1 MKISP
6 LLSLLTILS
15 IVLTACGG
23 AAPATQAPAG
33 TEPPAQ
39 TQTEAPAQGECPP
52 SDPPPFNQDKMVSFV
67 LPSLVLPDPGA
78 NGVILQVTPRVE
90 PPTESQEEL
99 LTGACGVIIGSL
111 TAVRNL
117 PLSDQQVLKEGTEYQ
132 VKVQEGLM
140 HFVTRDGEELV
151 TSIKADLR
159 TLSRQVSPPEAFITI
174 KDICYSWNQVQVCT
188 EPSPSLAIPDEQNRI
203 QEAMQTAIND
213 LMASGLLPD
222 PPGINVSGA
231 IPDMVGPQ
239 AQEMQQASLIAAPTE
254 KFPSASGQE
263 LPDNGALL
271 GVVVVVLPIDQDG
284 VTLLEGPYV
293 VYAQQ
298 DPSNTEEWQGLFVS
312 QDGAQTYVPAKYIE
326 VRGEI
331 ERDGPMAIVIDLRI
345 CLCFF
350 EC

>member
-1 MKISP
+1 
-6 LLSLLTILS
+6 
-15 IVLTACGG
+15 
-23 AAPATQAPAG
+23 QAPAG

-52 SDPPPFNQDKMVSFV
+52 SDPPPFNPDKMVSFV
-67 LPSLVLPDPGA
+67 LPSLALPDSGA
-78 NGVILQVTPRVE
+78 NGVILQVTPRAE

-99 LTGACGVIIGSL
+99 LTGECGVVIGSL
-111 TAVRNL
+111 TAVRDL
-117 PLSDQQVLKEGTEYQ
+117 RLSDQQELKEGTEYQ
-132 VKVQEGLM
+132 VKVQQGLM

-203 QEAMQTAIND
+203 QEAMQAAVDT
-213 LMASGLLPD
+213 LERKGYLKASD
-222 PPGINVSGA
+222 INVAGA

-239 AQEMQQASLIAAPTE
+239 AQEMQQASLIAAPTVN
-254 KFPSASGQE
+254 FPSGSGKE
-263 LPDNGALL
+263 EPDNGALL
-271 GVVVVVLPIDQDG
+271 GVVNVVLPIEQDG
-284 VTLLEGPYV
+284 VVLSEGPYAV
-293 VYAQQ
+293 FAQR
-298 DPSNTEEWQGLFVS
+298 DPSNAEQWQGLFVS
-312 QDGAQTYVPAKYIE
+312 QDGAQTVVPAKYLE

-331 ERDGPMAIVIDLRI
+331 ERDGPMAIVIDIRI